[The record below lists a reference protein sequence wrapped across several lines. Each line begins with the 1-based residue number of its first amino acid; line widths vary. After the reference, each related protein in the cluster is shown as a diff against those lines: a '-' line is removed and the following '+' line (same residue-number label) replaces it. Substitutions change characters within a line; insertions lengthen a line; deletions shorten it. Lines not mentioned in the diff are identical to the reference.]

1 MMMEQL
7 GQEPIEED
15 IPRDFGDFPHE
26 VQEAINIF
34 GILPDRW
41 EGFSGTYMG
50 KDYGILPYLMET
62 VFKVDSPQET
72 MKYLLIIGNI
82 VMTIRSNEQKARD
95 RSNKAKSGKK

>member
-15 IPRDFGDFPHE
+15 IPRDFGDFPHG